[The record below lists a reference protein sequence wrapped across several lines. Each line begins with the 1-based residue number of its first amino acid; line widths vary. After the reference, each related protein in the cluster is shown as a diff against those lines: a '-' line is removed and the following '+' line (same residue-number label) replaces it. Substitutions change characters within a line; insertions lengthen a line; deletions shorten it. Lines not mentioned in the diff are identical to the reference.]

1 MNQLKVGAIL
11 SYVVIGLNTIV
22 GLIYT
27 PYMLR
32 MMGQHEY
39 GLYSLVASVIAY
51 LTLFDMGFGN
61 AIVRYTSK
69 YRAEQNYY
77 KESETYGMFFLL
89 YSIIGLFV
97 LLLGGLLVVNMEYI
111 FQESL
116 DLNEISRAR
125 IMMSLLIFNLA
136 VTFPLSVFSAIVSSY
151 EHFIFIK
158 SLNIARIILNTLTM
172 SILLYFGY
180 KAVAMVVVQT
190 IFNLTT
196 LFAHYVYCQKIIHVK
211 IIFGKINWS
220 YVGEIFGY
228 SVWIV
233 LCMFMDK
240 IYCSSGQFILGIY
253 QGTVQVAIF
262 AVAIQLLLI
271 FIQFSTAISSVFL
284 PKITRM
290 SVQGKDK
297 EISDIFIKVG
307 NIQFFIVFLIM
318 SGFIIFGQQFIILWA
333 GEDYRPAYLM
343 VVMLFVPYSIDLIE
357 NLGTTILQARN
368 DMRFRS
374 STLFIMSLIC
384 VGLEF
389 IMAPKYGGIGCSAS
403 VAICIIIGH
412 GFIVNWHFWK
422 KQRIDI
428 PMFGKSIFRK
438 GIPLLLLSVPFFLY
452 IHMHEQL
459 SWIQLVSYIATYVVL
474 YILVYGFASIS
485 KSHRLQI
492 ISQIKLNKK

>member
-1 MNQLKVGAIL
+1 MNHLKAGAIL

-22 GLIYT
+22 GLVYT

-32 MMGQHEY
+32 MMGQGEY

-51 LTLFDMGFGN
+51 LTLFDLGFGN

-69 YRAEQNYY
+69 YRAEQNYQ
-77 KESETYGMFFLL
+77 KESETYGMFILL
-89 YSIIGLFV
+89 YSIIGLVV
-97 LLLGGLLVVNMEYI
+97 LVLGGLLVANIDSI
-111 FQESL
+111 FKESL
-116 DLNEISRAR
+116 NPKEISRAR
-125 IMMSLLIFNLA
+125 IMMALLVFNLA
-136 VTFPLSVFSAIVSSY
+136 VTLPLSVFSAVVSSY
-151 EHFIFIK
+151 ERFIFIK

-172 SILLYFGY
+172 LILLYFGY

-190 IFNLTT
+190 VFNLAT
-196 LFAHYVYCQKIIHVK
+196 LLAHYVYCRRIIHVK
-211 IIFGKINWS
+211 IIFGKINWA
-220 YVGEIFGY
+220 YIGEIFGY

-253 QGTVQVAIF
+253 QGTVQVAIY

-284 PKITRM
+284 PKITRL

-297 EISDIFIKVG
+297 EISDTFIKIG

-318 SGFIIFGQQFIILWA
+318 SGFIIFGQHFISLWA

-343 VVMLFVPYSIDLIE
+343 AVMLFIPYSIDLIE

-368 DMRFRS
+368 DMSFRS

-389 IMAPKYGGIGCSAS
+389 ILAPKYGGIGCAVS
-403 VAICIIIGH
+403 VTICIIVGH
-412 GFIVNWHFWK
+412 GFLVNWHFWK

-428 PMFGKSIFRK
+428 PKFGKSLVRK
-438 GIPLLLLSVPFFLY
+438 GFPLLLLSTPFFIY
-452 IHMHEQL
+452 IHKHEQL
-459 SWIQLVSYIATYVVL
+459 SWMQLLVYILIYGVL
-474 YILVYGFASIS
+474 YLVVFYFASIG
-485 KSHRLQI
+485 KVDRQQI
-492 ISQIKLNKK
+492 KEQIKLK